1 MDAITIFPENQEQEK
16 TLEAVFQMM
25 QLRFEKNITMADAKK
40 RIEELTQMLQDVS
53 DCAEIERRMNEPD
66 IPAEQVYAEI
76 EKKWK

>member
-25 QLRFEKNITMADAKK
+25 QLRFEKNITMANAKK
-40 RIEELTQMLQDVS
+40 RIEELTQMLEDVS
-53 DCAEIERRMNEPD
+53 DYTEIERRMNEPD

-76 EKKWK
+76 EKN